1 MKQVD
6 WSAFFQRI
14 DELPNGERVSL
25 KREAGTMLHQA
36 DGHAM
41 RVFYQCLPY
50 SVPQWQEERAFAAAC
65 LHCLWDRDEN
75 RRQPM
80 EQIFY
85 QLGRDQDVS
94 ESVGHRLAVLL
105 DLPWDEDGFLLT
117 KLSRL
122 VRLAKSKG
130 YAVDCRQLLED
141 LLFWNGEQQII
152 QRKWARALYMK
163 PEGPQDE
170 PKGE

>member
-6 WSAFFQRI
+6 WNTFFQRL
-14 DELPNGERVSL
+14 DALPNGERVSL
-25 KREAGTMLHQA
+25 KREAGTMLYQA

-50 SVPQWQEERAFAAAC
+50 SVPQWQEGRAFAAAC

-75 RRQPM
+75 HRQPM

-85 QLGRDQDVS
+85 HLGRDQDVS

-130 YAVDCRQLLED
+130 YAVDCQQLLED
-141 LLFWNGEQQII
+141 LLYWNGEQQII

-170 PKGE
+170 AKGE

>member
-1 MKQVD
+1 
-6 WSAFFQRI
+6 
-14 DELPNGERVSL
+14 
-25 KREAGTMLHQA
+25 
-36 DGHAM
+36 
-41 RVFYQCLPY
+41 
-50 SVPQWQEERAFAAAC
+50 
-65 LHCLWDRDEN
+65 
-75 RRQPM
+75 M

-122 VRLAKSKG
+122 VRLAKSKS
-130 YAVDCRQLLED
+130 YAVDCQQLLED
-141 LLFWNGEQQII
+141 LLYWNGEQQII

-170 PKGE
+170 AKGE